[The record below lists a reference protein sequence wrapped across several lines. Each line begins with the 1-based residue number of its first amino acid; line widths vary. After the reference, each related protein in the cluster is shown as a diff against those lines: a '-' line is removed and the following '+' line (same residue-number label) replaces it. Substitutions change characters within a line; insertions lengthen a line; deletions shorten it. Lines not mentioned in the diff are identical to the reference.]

1 MRGGRKTRVLVP
13 VTGSPCHMVGG
24 ALFKNFFPKSNP
36 LLKLF
41 KEKKREWHLFVSG
54 ESIGGGEEQ

>member
-1 MRGGRKTRVLVP
+1 
-13 VTGSPCHMVGG
+13 MVGG
-24 ALFKNFFPKSNP
+24 AF
-36 LLKLF
+36 F